1 MDEISVI
8 VFDEAHHAVKAHP
21 YAIVR
26 RAGFLTYLIAPSSCS
41 STTIRFRTRRIVR
54 ASSA

>member
-1 MDEISVI
+1 MDKISVI

-26 RAGFLTYLIAPSSCS
+26 RS
-41 STTIRFRTRRIVR
+41 RDRRR
-54 ASSA
+54 